1 MMRSAMAKHILV
13 KSKDE
18 AEQLKQRLAKGE
30 DFAKLARKYSTCPSK
45 KRDGDLGEVYPGQLV
60 KVVEDV
66 IFRKPL
72 LKVHGPVKSKFGYH
86 LIVGYFR
93 S

>member
-1 MMRSAMAKHILV
+1 MRSAMAKHILV

-72 LKVHGPVKSKFGYH
+72 LKVHGPVKSK
-86 LIVGYFR
+86 LDRKSVV
-93 S
+93 